1 VYLADRDA
9 ESSSPIPP
17 DVSHQPCDAVPL
29 SLMVAVSAT
38 GPGMGLQ
45 SRWYRQHRSPHA
57 PDPPEPGETPV
68 SPGSNQVR
76 VQFHLVQ
83 RRADLHDQLKPPGV
97 LATRYRTASGHKTYV

>member
-29 SLMVAVSAT
+29 SLMAAVSAT

-45 SRWYRQHRSPHA
+45 SRWYRQHRSPH
-57 PDPPEPGETPV
+57 TPIRR
-68 SPGSNQVR
+68 NR
-76 VQFHLVQ
+76 VKPRFHPAL
-83 RRADLHDQLKPPGV
+83 
-97 LATRYRTASGHKTYV
+97 TR